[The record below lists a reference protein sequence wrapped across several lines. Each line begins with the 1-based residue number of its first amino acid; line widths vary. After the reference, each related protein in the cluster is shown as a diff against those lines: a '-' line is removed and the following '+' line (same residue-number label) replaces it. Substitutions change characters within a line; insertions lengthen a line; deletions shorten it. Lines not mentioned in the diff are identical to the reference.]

1 MSKGAQLW
9 PGDRMRRFFLA
20 HVQRVP
26 GVDGDA
32 AERIADALNSAVNRM
47 WVWDADAEPSIAT
60 DRERVAEHLNGAVA
74 ALRVETIAPRE
85 EPAATQQPDATA
97 PEPAQ
102 VAPAPAFNPYAFS
115 ALAALAKWG
124 RDGLMKRLADIS
136 NTDNLIALAE
146 AQHLAIDR
154 NLENID
160 ELRRAIV
167 AATEQRLADRK
178 AAAS

>member
-1 MSKGAQLW
+1 MSKGAQIW

-20 HVQRVP
+20 HVRRVP
-26 GVDGDA
+26 GVDGEI

-47 WVWDADAEPSIAT
+47 WVWDADAAPPAAPEAQ
-60 DRERVAEHLNGAVA
+60 RVSESLNGAA
-74 ALRVETIAPRE
+74 ASRVEPAIV
-85 EPAATQQPDATA
+85 EPPVAPDA
-97 PEPAQ
+97 
-102 VAPAPAFNPYAFS
+102 APAPLLPAFNPYAFS

-136 NTDNLIALAE
+136 NVDNLITFAE

-160 ELRRAIV
+160 DLRHAIV

-178 AAAS
+178 AAAT